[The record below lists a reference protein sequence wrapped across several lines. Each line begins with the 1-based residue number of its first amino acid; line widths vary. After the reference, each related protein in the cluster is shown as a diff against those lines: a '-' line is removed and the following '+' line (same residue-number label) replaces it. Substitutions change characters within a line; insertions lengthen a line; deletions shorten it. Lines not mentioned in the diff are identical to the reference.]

1 VYECAS
7 VARSLRSNLITRHY
21 RFIKRRLNFPFTAF
35 IEPSDWAGRRIR
47 KDRHVSRVQ
56 CVSSA
61 LVRLLIIVRNRS
73 AKRITNKRAPHSHV
87 RTRRG
92 YHLRS
97 GFRAAIFLAS
107 NNRQELAWHWPCVCQ
122 QVSIPSSAAARGGT
136 QSLSPVA
143 SPPVWVLAIS
153 RGLIFSPPPSHHSTP
168 SRRTLVL
175 PIQLAAAP
183 HAGPAPP
190 SAIRGCTRA
199 PRRAGPPSH
208 VMVARNN
215 AECAKVSIA
224 RDDGFSCP
232 ARSYEGLP
240 VGWLLRA
247 GLLCSIHFRSFIG
260 SCYSANNNGN
270 EKWTGEW
277 TKQRNSLEIEYQF
290 LWEFINRLERGRE
303 NR

>member
-35 IEPSDWAGRRIR
+35 IEPSDRAGRRIR

-107 NNRQELAWHWPCVCQ
+107 NNRQELAWHRPCVCQ
-122 QVSIPSSAAARGGT
+122 QVSIPSSAAARGGD
-136 QSLSPVA
+136 SILVPGR
-143 SPPVWVLAIS
+143 LAP
-153 RGLIFSPPPSHHSTP
+153 GLGPRDFAGPHFLPSSILPFHPFPSHA
-168 SRRTLVL
+168 R
-175 PIQLAAAP
+175 AAHPACSC
-183 HAGPAPP
+183 AARGP
-190 SAIRGCTRA
+190 RA
-199 PRRAGPPSH
+199 TICH
-208 VMVARNN
+208 
-215 AECAKVSIA
+215 
-224 RDDGFSCP
+224 
-232 ARSYEGLP
+232 
-240 VGWLLRA
+240 
-247 GLLCSIHFRSFIG
+247 
-260 SCYSANNNGN
+260 
-270 EKWTGEW
+270 
-277 TKQRNSLEIEYQF
+277 
-290 LWEFINRLERGRE
+290 
-303 NR
+303 